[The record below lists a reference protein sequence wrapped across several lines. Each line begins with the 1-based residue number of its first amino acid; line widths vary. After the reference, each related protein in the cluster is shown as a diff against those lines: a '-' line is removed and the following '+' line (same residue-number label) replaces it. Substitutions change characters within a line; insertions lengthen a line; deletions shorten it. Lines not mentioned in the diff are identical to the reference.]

1 MHELSLAEAIV
12 SALLKMYE
20 DEGWSGVKRVR
31 LRIGALRQ
39 VFPDMLEFAFGTL
52 VKDTPFSD
60 ASLEIEEVPLTNRCG
75 ECGEPWAEDCASCP
89 SCGSLKRETVTGME
103 LEIHS
108 VEVEAL

>member
-39 VFPDMLEFAFGTL
+39 VFPDMLEFGLFDVRLG
-52 VKDTPFSD
+52 VGY
-60 ASLEIEEVPLTNRCG
+60 PLLGRF
-75 ECGEPWAEDCASCP
+75 A
-89 SCGSLKRETVTGME
+89 
-103 LEIHS
+103 
-108 VEVEAL
+108 